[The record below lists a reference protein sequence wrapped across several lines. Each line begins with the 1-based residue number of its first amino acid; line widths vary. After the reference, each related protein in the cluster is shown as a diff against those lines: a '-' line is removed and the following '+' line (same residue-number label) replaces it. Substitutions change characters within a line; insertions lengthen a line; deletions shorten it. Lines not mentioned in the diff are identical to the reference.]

1 MRTSCTKMR
10 IRAQTNLLIFC
21 IAVHPLFAATDEAI
35 DEPSSKEIICRGI
48 CLLGK
53 DETLLP
59 TEVLTEQQGI
69 VFRNLKRES
78 REESF
83 AKTLENHF
91 LDRVIDEG
99 LVLELHQ
106 AIEKFYEEQR
116 HSLAEIVIP
125 EQEITDG
132 ILQVHVLE
140 SRLASVLIEGGK
152 HSSAERLKNYLGIEQ
167 EEVIDF
173 INRNLFRRVDLVYS
187 PGPEKQTTNISLVVE
202 DRRAVRVYTGS
213 DNSSVPTTG
222 RSRWFSGIDCANFLG
237 TDSFFAYQYTASY
250 DLHQFQAH
258 TMQCITFLPWR
269 NILNVYGGYSTL
281 HANLAAPAKKNHGQS
296 AQASGR
302 YVFPLLPQKFLEHEA
317 GFGFDF
323 KRTNN
328 TIEFE
333 DILPAIGPPVN
344 LSQFTLRYAGH
355 LTYCDSRIDLET
367 ELFLSPGAILG
378 DESNELYQKLRPHA
392 QNHWVYWKA
401 LLRYFQKLPHSF
413 YLSTLLHGQISSQ
426 NLLPS
431 EQIGLGGF
439 NSVRGYDERQLN
451 YDSGCILNVELLSPA
466 FPIFQRLPGK
476 KSWKDAMQI
485 LEFIDVGVGGNHTLI
500 SPEGEK
506 KYDYLLGI
514 GSGVRY
520 TVDPWIT
527 ARLDCAMKLHREEL
541 FTGGDVMWYFSL
553 TGNL

>member
-1 MRTSCTKMR
+1 MR
-10 IRAQTNLLIFC
+10 IRAQTTLFTPNATNMALFVVFGVILC
-21 IAVHPLFAATDEAI
+21 IGIHPLFAAEDEAMN
-35 DEPSSKEIICRGI
+35 EPSSKEIICRGI

-152 HSSAERLKNYLGIEQ
+152 NSSAERLKNYLGIEQ
-167 EEVIDF
+167 EEVIDTYQLRKNLDF

-213 DNSSVPTTG
+213 DNSGVPTTG

-355 LTYCDSRIDLET
+355 LTYCDSHIDLET

-392 QNHWVYWKA
+392 QNHWVYGKA

-476 KSWKDAMQI
+476 KSWKEMESIPPQA
-485 LEFIDVGVGGNHTLI
+485 
-500 SPEGEK
+500 
-506 KYDYLLGI
+506 Y
-514 GSGVRY
+514 
-520 TVDPWIT
+520 
-527 ARLDCAMKLHREEL
+527 
-541 FTGGDVMWYFSL
+541 
-553 TGNL
+553 